1 MFLLR
6 LVVEIVSISTDVT
19 LSIIYVICHLG
30 LTVVNFNAFNDISAL
45 SGVFPKKT
53 GLRWVE
59 MDTLCKTMTTYKY
72 WSHIKT
78 QILKLKITH
87 SQHKILL
94 N

>member
-45 SGVFPKKT
+45 LGVFPQKLKKKT
-53 GLRWVE
+53 NGRTGGASTSRGFVIIRSGLCRFVIAQL
-59 MDTLCKTMTTYKY
+59 DFT
-72 WSHIKT
+72 
-78 QILKLKITH
+78 ILPL
-87 SQHKILL
+87 
-94 N
+94 